1 MEINILGIR
10 HHGVGSAINT
20 AQRLKEIQPD
30 LILVEGPM
38 ELMES
43 IEAIDLKRFKPP
55 LAILTYNPDN
65 LKQSAFYPFAE
76 YSPEWQAF
84 IFAQANNIKLLTA
97 DLPLQ
102 YSYGIEAAEQEKKAQ
117 SLEAEEVEGNEENQ
131 EVEKFPLPVHPRPLE
146 AIAQA
151 DGYTSADL
159 WWEHYFEQKQ
169 LVSAAEHF
177 EAVLSVMTALRQ
189 NYVNIDYHENE
200 LREAFMREA
209 IRKAQKEGFEK
220 IVFVCGA
227 WHAPALL
234 KYAEKKKSDQ
244 ALMKK
249 LPKKKVKTS
258 WIPWLNSRLSWRSGY
273 GAGLDSPGWYEH
285 LWKYQQDDGK
295 KWLIKAA
302 SVFREKEFDVS
313 TAHVIETY
321 RLATS
326 LAAMRNLSRPGL
338 AEMDEAIISVICMGD
353 DVQLNYVKENLTI
366 GKSMGRVPADMPK
379 LPIQTD
385 FDKKV
390 KRYRLQIREDEK
402 TYQLDLREPRGL
414 EKSIFLH
421 RLAVLEIKWA
431 ELKTV
436 RSKGTF
442 KEVWTLAWQPEIM
455 LQIID
460 KAIWG
465 NDIEMAAQNYV
476 NDMAKNSNDVG
487 QLTQLIQS
495 SIIAELFDSVD
506 FIINRIEKVV
516 SLSSDVALLLEAVI
530 PLIEIS
536 RYSDIRQTDQ
546 AVLLNLIHNLL
557 SKININLPTAC
568 YGLDDEMAIR
578 IFNLISKLN
587 EVITLLGSEE
597 LVNDWIDALE
607 QTSNE
612 IGVSYLIQGATYRIL
627 LDAQRFDSQKV
638 QAGFSR
644 ALSVGEEPMHSAAW
658 IEGFLKGSAM
668 ILILDNT
675 IWNIL
680 YNWMY
685 DLDEKI
691 FDDLLP
697 ILRRTFSNFS
707 NNERRQIGEKAKKGI
722 GTDSEYTI
730 AMQPDQ
736 NFDSEMALA
745 SLLSAKTILNL

>member
-20 AQRLKEIQPD
+20 VQRLKELEPD
-30 LILVEGPM
+30 LIIVEGPM

-84 IFAQANNIKLLTA
+84 IFAQANKIKLLTA

-102 YSYGIEAAEQEKKAQ
+102 FSYGIEAKKQAEAVE
-117 SLEAEEVEGNEENQ
+117 LGEEAEEIKKPEI
-131 EVEKFPLPVHPRPLE
+131 EKFPLPVHPRPLE
-146 AIAQA
+146 AIAHA
-151 DGYTSADL
+151 DGYTNADL

-177 EAVLSVMTALRQ
+177 EAVLSVMAALRQ
-189 NYVNIDYHENE
+189 NYVNGDYHENE

-209 IRKAQKEGFEK
+209 IRKAEKDGFK
-220 IVFVCGA
+220 KVVFVCGA

-234 KYAEKKKSDQ
+234 SYKEMKKEDQ
-244 ALMKK
+244 LLMKK

-285 LWKYQQDDGK
+285 LWKCQNDDGK

-302 SVFREKEFDVS
+302 AVFREKEFDVS

-338 AEMDEAIISVICMGD
+338 AEMDEAIVSVICMGD
-353 DVQLNYVKENLTI
+353 DVQLNYVRDNLTI
-366 GKSMGRVPADMPK
+366 GKNMGRVPADMPK
-379 LPIQTD
+379 LPIQAD
-385 FDKKV
+385 FDQKV

-402 TYQLDLREPRGL
+402 TYPLDLREPRGL

-421 RLAVLEIKWA
+421 RLSILEIQWA
-431 ELKTV
+431 ELQTV

-465 NDIEMAAQNYV
+465 NDIEIAAQNYV
-476 NDMAKNSNDVG
+476 NNIAENSNDVQ

-495 SIIAELFDSVD
+495 SIVAELFDSVD
-506 FIINRIEKVV
+506 FMISRIEIVV

-536 RYSDIRQTDQ
+536 RYSDIRQTDK

-578 IFNLISKLN
+578 IFTLVTKLN
-587 EVITLLGSEE
+587 DVITLLRAEE
-597 LVNDWIDALE
+597 LIEDWLDALE

-612 IGVSYLIQGATYRIL
+612 VGVSYLIQGATYRIL
-627 LDAQRFDSQKV
+627 LDAQRFDSLTV
-638 QAGFSR
+638 QTGFSR

-680 YNWMY
+680 YNWTY
-685 DLDEKI
+685 DLEEKI

-707 NNERRQIGEKAKKGI
+707 NNERKQIGKKAKEGL
-722 GTDSEYTI
+722 GVDSESLTVF
-730 AMQPDQ
+730 QPAV
-736 NFDSEMALA
+736 NFDPEMALTT
-745 SLLSAKTILNL
+745 LLSVKTILNL